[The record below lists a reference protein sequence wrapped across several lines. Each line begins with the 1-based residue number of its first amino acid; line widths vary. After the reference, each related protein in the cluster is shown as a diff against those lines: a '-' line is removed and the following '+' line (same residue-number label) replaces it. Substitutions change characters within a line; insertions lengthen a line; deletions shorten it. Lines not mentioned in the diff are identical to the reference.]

1 MHQVQPSS
9 PAAKVGLKAK
19 DLLISV
25 NNIYVLDKAHDEV
38 VRIIKTADVEL
49 EMTIERFAF
58 LLSY

>member
-1 MHQVQPSS
+1 MYQVQPGS